1 MKIHYNVTGAE
12 RKRLVNAIVD
22 TIGAKANYKGMP
34 SAAYEID
41 YFTVTKDGTL
51 EFSDRSDT
59 EEVEM
64 VILAL
69 EEAGFDGVG
78 ETDEEP
84 EEAQETP
91 TEGDTEPEGEAE
103 LQADEA
109 PENGKVANE
118 TAEVE
123 DNESR
128 DAVELTVTLPMTRH
142 TGMTIRNLTNLI
154 YTRAGLLNKALGT
167 AFRMDEGLVKALQ
180 DDACVLTLDRL
191 FETVEA
197 YENRYG
203 KAANGIIIEPDK
215 LTFSTLPET
224 DDPAVLR
231 TFTTL
236 CAMMNKQ
243 VLSQQRIQ
251 AKEIT
256 EQNEKYAMRI
266 WLLRLGMNGPE
277 YKEERRILMRNLSG
291 HCAFRTEEDKARWT
305 QKQNEKRDALRAAK
319 QAETGMEVTSD
330 EVSE

>member
-1 MKIHYNVTGAE
+1 MRIHYNVTGAE

-64 VILAL
+64 VIMAL
-69 EEAGFDGVG
+69 EAAGFGGIG
-78 ETDEEP
+78 ETVEEP
-84 EEAQETP
+84 EEAQETSKEGGTKP
-91 TEGDTEPEGEAE
+91 TER
-103 LQADEA
+103 Q
-109 PENGKVANE
+109 
-118 TAEVE
+118 
-123 DNESR
+123 SS

-243 VLSQQRIQ
+243 ALTQRRIQ

-256 EQNEKYAMRI
+256 EENEKYAMRV

-277 YKEERRILMRNLSG
+277 YKEERRILMRRLSG

-305 QKQNEKRDALRAAK
+305 QRQNEKRDDLRAAK
-319 QAETGMEVTSD
+319 QADTAMEVTSD